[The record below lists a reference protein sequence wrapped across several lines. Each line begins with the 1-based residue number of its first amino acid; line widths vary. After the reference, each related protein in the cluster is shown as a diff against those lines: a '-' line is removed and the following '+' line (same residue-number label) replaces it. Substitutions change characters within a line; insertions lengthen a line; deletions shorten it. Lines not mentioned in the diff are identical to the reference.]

1 MRRLILISLACAAP
15 LPAQS
20 VVTIT
25 PQQCV
30 WHAGDNP
37 AWAAP
42 TLDES
47 DWQSYSE
54 WHPDVPQSHLWI
66 RCHADL
72 NSLAN
77 VAQPALQISFYSTY
91 EIYFNGDKIGT
102 FGNLQNGIY
111 GLDAIRSWPIA
122 ALPASGRSVV
132 ALRVNDRGVAFS
144 PGPVQHITEMPL
156 EIHAADA
163 SILEALRA
171 RQVLTGAS
179 KYLLTTLCYGI
190 VGVLS
195 LPLLALYFFDR
206 SRITVLLLALAAIAL
221 SVLRINEFAAAT
233 FSPYSLSVC
242 LAIPVVFDVLLVFTE
257 FPFFFML
264 AKGRIPIGLW
274 GVLGLAILTFVP
286 NFCDYFAFFNPHHWY
301 GPLFLPIIR
310 PLSFCVYFLI
320 ALMPFA
326 AFWPYSS
333 ISRRMR
339 PLAAFCLFWGTVD
352 FIWFAIELTAV
363 KLPGIPNLYARWGQ
377 TLLDAR
383 GIATACVVAAL
394 VILLFREQRQITLD
408 RAMLA
413 GELHAAGEIQRM
425 LAPAEI
431 ETAPGLH
438 INVAF
443 HPMREVGGDFY
454 LCRVLPN
461 GNQRILLGDVSGKGA
476 AAAMAATLLM
486 GAAEERGGDSPAEL
500 LSHLNRVLCRAR
512 IGGFATC
519 LCADV
524 LSSGEMI
531 IANAGHLS
539 PYRGGIEVATPAGL
553 PLGIIAE
560 AEYTAA
566 RIRLGVSDELTFV
579 SDGVVEARNSTG
591 ELFGFERTASISTLS
606 AESIA
611 QTVQKHG
618 QEDDITVLTLTLAPA
633 GVVHA

>member
-1 MRRLILISLACAAP
+1 
-15 LPAQS
+15 
-20 VVTIT
+20 
-25 PQQCV
+25 
-30 WHAGDNP
+30 
-37 AWAAP
+37 
-42 TLDES
+42 
-47 DWQSYSE
+47 
-54 WHPDVPQSHLWI
+54 
-66 RCHADL
+66 
-72 NSLAN
+72 
-77 VAQPALQISFYSTY
+77 
-91 EIYFNGDKIGT
+91 
-102 FGNLQNGIY
+102 
-111 GLDAIRSWPIA
+111 
-122 ALPASGRSVV
+122 
-132 ALRVNDRGVAFS
+132 
-144 PGPVQHITEMPL
+144 
-156 EIHAADA
+156 
-163 SILEALRA
+163 
-171 RQVLTGAS
+171 
-179 KYLLTTLCYGI
+179 
-190 VGVLS
+190 
-195 LPLLALYFFDR
+195 
-206 SRITVLLLALAAIAL
+206 
-221 SVLRINEFAAAT
+221 
-233 FSPYSLSVC
+233 
-242 LAIPVVFDVLLVFTE
+242 
-257 FPFFFML
+257 
-264 AKGRIPIGLW
+264 
-274 GVLGLAILTFVP
+274 
-286 NFCDYFAFFNPHHWY
+286 
-301 GPLFLPIIR
+301 
-310 PLSFCVYFLI
+310 
-320 ALMPFA
+320 
-326 AFWPYSS
+326 
-333 ISRRMR
+333 MR